1 VTESLEVT
9 GVAADS
15 GGTGAPAPVRP
26 AAAGGAVRDWRS
38 ACFCAAVARRWA
50 ARRRRRGLVWTKKPM
65 VASPER
71 TATAIIAATARSTLR
86 LSLSLM
92 LAAAV
97 VGGAGDVV
105 KGVAVVV
112 VATVVLTARAVVVVT
127 RVVVLTARVVA
138 VRAVVATRTVVVTS
152 SAGATATVVV
162 AALVVLGGRD
172 VVAAV
177 VVVALEVVVAAV
189 VDEAVAGTVVD
200 AAASPGAAQS
210 SSAPTN
216 DAPVMVNAALAMC
229 RDRPPAEAVGSDRV
243 IRRTILTSRPAM
255 LGPGVRALV
264 PRARKGRTTTDGA
277 SKEQRAATRTMAAS
291 HPSGLEVTRVRATPL
306 PQYLNRLVESLV

>member
-105 KGVAVVV
+105 KGVAVV
-112 VATVVLTARAVVVVT
+112 VVLTARAVVVVT

-229 RDRPPAEAVGSDRV
+229 RDRPPAEAVGFDRV